1 MANEKY
7 SNSIISAYR
16 NLIDNT
22 IADMSRTERTI
33 IDSPN
38 IGTVRDGG
46 KAIYSAELRNLLSIL
61 LTTYYST
68 ANLDKWNELKLKLE
82 NKTFNYLFLSAT
94 NAAKAIEFTLVSNV
108 SALEVNITGADV
120 PTKRHP
126 FLHGAKYVNVLY
138 ITLPVSMLGNI
149 NISD

>member
-22 IADMSRTERTI
+22 ISDMSRTEQTI

-68 ANLDKWNELKLKLE
+68 ENLDKWNELKLKLE
-82 NKTFNYLFLSAT
+82 NMLKDELNYETEGKYTTEIISKNWTT
-94 NAAKAIEFTLVSNV
+94 NA
-108 SALEVNITGADV
+108 
-120 PTKRHP
+120 
-126 FLHGAKYVNVLY
+126 FLKYMSYAESEL
-138 ITLPVSMLGNI
+138 TE
-149 NISD
+149 

>member
-7 SNSIISAYR
+7 SNFIISAYR

-68 ANLDKWNELKLKLE
+68 ENLDKWNELKLKLE
-82 NKTFNYLFLSAT
+82 NMLKDELNYETEGKYTTEIISKNWAT
-94 NAAKAIEFTLVSNV
+94 NA
-108 SALEVNITGADV
+108 
-120 PTKRHP
+120 
-126 FLHGAKYVNVLY
+126 FLKYMSYAESEL
-138 ITLPVSMLGNI
+138 TE
-149 NISD
+149 

>member
-22 IADMSRTERTI
+22 ISDMSRTERTI

-68 ANLDKWNELKLKLE
+68 ENLDKWNELKLKLE
-82 NKTFNYLFLSAT
+82 NMLKDELNYETEGKYTTEIISKNWTT
-94 NAAKAIEFTLVSNV
+94 NA
-108 SALEVNITGADV
+108 
-120 PTKRHP
+120 
-126 FLHGAKYVNVLY
+126 FLKYMSYAESEL
-138 ITLPVSMLGNI
+138 TE
-149 NISD
+149 